1 MPTGPLGTAVGT
13 ATIRPMPS
21 LERNDQV
28 FVLHLDDTNPENRF
42 SPSWLDAVGAL
53 LDEVEA
59 STGPAGLVTVGGEK
73 FYSNGLDV
81 EHLMAPGTDI
91 AAYLDR
97 VHALYSRILML
108 PMPTVAAITGHAF
121 GAGAMLAV
129 IHDGRL
135 MRADRGFFCLPEVTL
150 GMAFTAGMN
159 ALLLERLPRSVAI
172 EAMTTGRRYG
182 GNEAAER
189 GIVEA
194 AAPLDLLVSA
204 AIERAA
210 GNAAHRGDVLGRIKR
225 DLHRPV
231 LDALAV
237 PAPSALSGS

>member
-1 MPTGPLGTAVGT
+1 
-13 ATIRPMPS
+13 MPS

-28 FVLHLDDTNPENRF
+28 FVLHLDDSNPENRF
-42 SPSWLDAVGAL
+42 SPTWLDEVGVL

-59 STGPAGLVTVGGEK
+59 STGPAGLVTVGGPK

-91 AAYLDR
+91 GAYLDR
-97 VHALYSRILML
+97 VHALYARILVL
-108 PMPTVAAITGHAF
+108 PMPTVAAVTGHAF

-135 MRADRGFFCLPEVTL
+135 MRADRGYFCLPEVAL
-150 GMAFTAGMN
+150 GMAFTTGMN
-159 ALLLERLPRSVAI
+159 ALLLERLPRTVAI
-172 EAMTTGRRYG
+172 EAMTTGRRFG

-194 AAPLDLLVSA
+194 AAPLDDLLPA

-210 GNAAHRGDVLGRIKR
+210 GNAGNRGEVLGRIKR
-225 DLHRPV
+225 DIHRPV

-237 PAPSALSGS
+237 AAPATLSGT

>member
-1 MPTGPLGTAVGT
+1 
-13 ATIRPMPS
+13 MPS
-21 LERNDQV
+21 LERSDQV

-42 SPSWLDAVGAL
+42 SPAWLDEVAGL
-53 LDEVEA
+53 LDEVEG
-59 STGPAGLVTVGGEK
+59 STGPAGLVTVGGSK

-81 EHLMAPGTDI
+81 EYLMSPGAEI
-91 AAYLDR
+91 GAYLDR
-97 VHALYSRILML
+97 VHALYARILVL

-135 MRADRGFFCLPEVTL
+135 MRGDRGYFCLPEITL
-150 GMAFTAGMN
+150 GMGFTTGMN

-194 AAPLDLLVSA
+194 AAPLEDLLAA

-210 GNAAHRGDVLGRIKR
+210 GNAANRGDVLGRIKR
-225 DLHRPV
+225 DIHRTV

-237 PAPSALSGS
+237 AAPSALTGS